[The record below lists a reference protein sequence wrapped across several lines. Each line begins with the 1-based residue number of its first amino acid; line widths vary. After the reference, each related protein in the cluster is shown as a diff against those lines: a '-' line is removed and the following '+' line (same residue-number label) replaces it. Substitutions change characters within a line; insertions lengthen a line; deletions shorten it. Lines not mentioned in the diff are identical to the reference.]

1 MGYRQFQAPIFFTVL
16 KMLEKIMYNRVYE
29 HSDKKNNLLYK
40 KQFGFQKAHFTK
52 YAIIQLVEQI
62 SNSFEKKL
70 FSTGGFY

>member
-1 MGYRQFQAPIFFTVL
+1 
-16 KMLEKIMYNRVYE
+16 MYNRVYE

-70 FSTGGFY
+70 FSTGRFY